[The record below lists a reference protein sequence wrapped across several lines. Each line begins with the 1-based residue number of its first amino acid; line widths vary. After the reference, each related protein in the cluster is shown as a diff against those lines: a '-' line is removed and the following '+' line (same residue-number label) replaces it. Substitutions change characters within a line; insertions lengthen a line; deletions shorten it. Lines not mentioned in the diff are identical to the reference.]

1 MATVD
6 SAADDDRYQAV
17 YDSAEFQDLRRR
29 SNTFIGWTAAVFY
42 GWWLLVIALA
52 AFVPSFFAT
61 SIGGPMNV
69 GLVAVMISFA
79 LVVAVSAL
87 SLRHAR
93 TQLDPLSDRIRADVE
108 GDLR

>member
-6 SAADDDRYQAV
+6 SAADADRYQAV
-17 YDSAEFQDLRRR
+17 YDSSEFKDLRRR
-29 SNTFIGWTAAVFY
+29 SNRFIGWTAAIFY
-42 GWWLLVIALA
+42 GWWLLVIFLG
-52 AFVPSFFAT
+52 AFAPDVFRT
-61 SIGGPMNV
+61 KITGPMNV
-69 GLVAVMISFA
+69 GLVVLMVSFA
-79 LVVAVSAL
+79 LVLAVSAV